1 MSCILNNK
9 KVVLISRHEIQNIE
23 VIYVE
28 SVGYF
33 FSIRTEKENYETNV
47 SWLDKTPD
55 QIKELI
61 TRYN

>member
-1 MSCILNNK
+1 M
-9 KVVLISRHEIQNIE
+9 
-23 VIYVE
+23 IYVE
-28 SVGYF
+28 SVGNF

>member
-1 MSCILNNK
+1 M
-9 KVVLISRHEIQNIE
+9 
-23 VIYVE
+23 IYVE